1 MIDPRNPILSRVKLV
16 LLAVLAFSM
25 VSTVH
30 ADDPIKEPT
39 RAQKRVGKLVAEL
52 MERGHLSRRPLDLE
66 ISERAFDLYL
76 KMLDPTKSYFLQSD
90 VDEFAIEKDTIAD
103 NVKRG
108 NYDFGINVYK
118 RFLKRVDQR
127 TQLAHEL
134 AASEHD
140 FSLKEEMVTDPDEAT
155 YATTDAEAKEVWR
168 KRIKYNL
175 LVFRG
180 DEVLDKEESE
190 KEESKKLESKGDGE
204 KEGDVEK
211 ETKKKKKKVNP
222 VEKLQKRYTSF
233 ARRMRQTDTEDV
245 IEMYVTALTN
255 SFDPHTSYM
264 SRRSFENFVIQLSLE
279 LEGIGATLSGND
291 EGYTVIRSVVPGG
304 ACDTQGGISVD
315 DVIMEVGQ
323 GDESGNRVDPSL
335 AAKNGLDFIDINS
348 MKLDD
353 VVGMIRGKA
362 GTVVRLNVQSE
373 EGGEIHVVEIVRE
386 KIKLEDSAAQGKV
399 FEQGVNPDGSVRKIG
414 IIELPSF
421 YADMSGRPDGRS
433 TTADVKKILEDFNEK
448 GVNGVVLDLR
458 KNGGGSLQEAI
469 ACTGLFIDTG
479 PVVQIKDANDQVLKM
494 NDRVRGATWDKPVV
508 VLTSKFSASA
518 SEILAGALQDY
529 SRGIIVGDTTTHG
542 KGTVQTLMDLSEV
555 FYRARG
561 VPNQYGALKI
571 TRSQFYRPNGDSTQ
585 KRGVL
590 SDLVLPSVTDKMPV
604 GESDLEFPVEFDKIS
619 AAQYQ
624 PYGWVTDTMKQSLAD
639 LSAGRVNSSDK
650 FSKRVRR
657 IEEYVRQKNMKT
669 VSLNEEEFLARS
681 RELRA
686 EKEDEKTMEE
696 QISGNKEIQRDFYLD
711 EVLQITADYMSMLE
725 KNT

>member
-1 MIDPRNPILSRVKLV
+1 MIAQTRLLNRCYAKILM
-16 LLAVLAFSM
+16 LAVM
-25 VSTVH
+25 VLTVVPAVN
-30 ADDPIKEPT
+30 ADDIITPPS
-39 RAQKRVGKLVAEL
+39 RSQKRVGKLVAEL
-52 MERGHLSRRPLDLE
+52 MTRTHLSRRELDTE
-66 ISERAFDLYL
+66 ISSRAFKLYM

-90 VDEFAIEKDTIAD
+90 VDDFAAEKKSIAE
-103 NVKRG
+103 NVKNG
-108 NYDFGINVYK
+108 NFDFGIKVYK
-118 RFLKRVDQR
+118 TFLERVKQR
-127 TQLAHEL
+127 TEL
-134 AASEHD
+134 AIELAGVEHD
-140 FSLKEEMVTDPDEAT
+140 FTVKEEMITDPDLAT
-155 YATTDAEAKEVWR
+155 YATSEAEARDVWR

-180 DEVLDKEESE
+180 DEELDKEDGNSE
-190 KEESKKLESKGDGE
+190 
-204 KEGDVEK
+204 
-211 ETKKKKKKVNP
+211 KKKKKVDP

-233 ARRMRQTDTEDV
+233 ARRMMQTDTEDI
-245 IEMYVTALTN
+245 IEMYVTAVTN

-264 SRRSFENFVIQLSLE
+264 SRRSYENFVISLSLE

-291 EGYTVIRSVVPGG
+291 EGYTVIRSIVPGG

-323 GDESGNRVDPSL
+323 GDETGNRVDPTL
-335 AAKNGLDFIDINS
+335 AEKNGTDFIDINS

-373 EGGEIHVVEIVRE
+373 EGGDIRTVEIVRE

-399 FEQGVNPDGSVRKIG
+399 FEQGTNADGSPRKIG

-433 TTADVKKILEDFNEK
+433 TTTDVKRILDQFNDE
-448 GVNGVVLDLR
+448 GVDGVVLDLR

-469 ACTGLFIDTG
+469 DCTGLFIDAG
-479 PVVQIKDANDQVLKM
+479 PVVQIKDASNQIIKLDD
-494 NDRVRGATWDKPVV
+494 NNRGASWSKPVV

-529 SRGIIVGDTTTHG
+529 DRGIIVGDTTTHG
-542 KGTVQTLMDLSEV
+542 KGTVQTLMDLNEV
-555 FYRARG
+555 FYRMRNA
-561 VPNQYGALKI
+561 PNKYGALKI

-604 GESDLEFPVEFDKIS
+604 GESDLEYPVEFDRIS
-619 AAQYQ
+619 AADYSS
-624 PYGWVTDTMKQSLAD
+624 YGSAD
-639 LSAGRVNSSDK
+639 EEVKKALQIRSAERVKASDK
-650 FSKRVRR
+650 FAKRIRR
-657 IEEYVRQKNMKT
+657 IEEYVRQKDMKT

-686 EKEDEKTMEE
+686 EKEDEKVIEE
-696 QISGNKEIQRDFYLD
+696 QVSGNKEIKRDYYLD
-711 EVLQITADYMSMLE
+711 EVLEITADYMTMLE
-725 KNT
+725 KRS

>member
-1 MIDPRNPILSRVKLV
+1 MFLTLV
-16 LLAVLAFSM
+16 FLLMMAAPAVQ
-25 VSTVH
+25 
-30 ADDPIKEPT
+30 ADDTIGKPT

-52 MERGHLSRRPLDLE
+52 MTRSHLSRRELDAE
-66 ISERAFDLYL
+66 ISNRAFDLYL
-76 KMLDPTKSYFLQSD
+76 KMLDPTKSYFMQAD
-90 VDEFAIEKDTIAD
+90 VDEFKVEKDRIAD
-103 NVKRG
+103 NVRVG
-108 NYDFGINVYK
+108 NFDFGIKVYK
-118 RFLKRVDQR
+118 RFLERVDQR

-134 AASEHD
+134 AGTEHD
-140 FSLKEEMVTDPDEAT
+140 FTIKEEMVTDSDAAT
-155 YATTDAEAKEVWR
+155 YASTEAEARDVWR

-180 DEVLDKEESE
+180 DAELDKEE
-190 KEESKKLESKGDGE
+190 ESKDKKG
-204 KEGDVEK
+204 
-211 ETKKKKKKVNP
+211 KKKKKKEIDP
-222 VEKLQKRYTSF
+222 VEKLQKRYASF

-245 IEMYVTALTN
+245 IEMYVTAVTN

-264 SRRSFENFVIQLSLE
+264 SRKTFENFIISLSLE

-291 EGYTVIRSVVPGG
+291 EGYTVIRSIVPGG

-323 GDESGNRVDPSL
+323 GDETGNRVDPDL
-335 AAKNGLDFIDINS
+335 AEKNGTDFIDINS
-348 MKLDD
+348 MKLDK

-373 EGGEIHVVEIVRE
+373 EGGDLRTVEIVRE

-399 FEQGVNPDGSVRKIG
+399 FEQGANEDGTARKIG

-433 TTADVKKILEDFNEK
+433 TTTDVKRILNRFNEE
-448 GVNGVVLDLR
+448 GVDGVVLDLR

-469 ACTGLFIDTG
+469 DCTGLFIDAG
-479 PVVQIKDANDQVLKM
+479 PVVQIKDASNQIVKLD
-494 NDRVRGATWDKPVV
+494 DRNRGATWDKPVV

-529 SRGIIVGDTTTHG
+529 DRGLIVGDTTTHG
-542 KGTVQTLMDLSEV
+542 KGTVQTLMDLNEV
-555 FYRARG
+555 FYRMRNA
-561 VPNQYGALKI
+561 PNQYGALKI

-604 GESDLEFPVEFDKIS
+604 GESDLEYPVEFDRIS
-619 AAQYQ
+619 AASYDS
-624 PYGWVTDTMKQSLAD
+624 YGCASDEIKQALQIR
-639 LSAGRVNSSDK
+639 SAERVKSSDK
-650 FSKRVRR
+650 FAKRIRR
-657 IEEYVRQKNMKT
+657 IEEYVRQKDMKT

-686 EKEDEKTMEE
+686 EKEDEKVIEE
-696 QISGNKEIQRDFYLD
+696 QVSGNKEIKRDYYLD
-711 EVLQITADYMSMLE
+711 EVLEITADYMTMLE
-725 KNT
+725 KKS

>member
-1 MIDPRNPILSRVKLV
+1 MTVRRNLFPVAAKILSLV
-16 LLAVLAFSM
+16 MV
-25 VSTVH
+25 VSTIVSVCQ
-30 ADDPIKEPT
+30 ADDLITAPS
-39 RAQKRVGKLVAEL
+39 RSQKRVGRVVSEL
-52 MERGHLSRRPLDLE
+52 MQKMHLSRRDLDTE
-66 ISERAFDLYL
+66 ISERAFDIYL

-90 VDEFAIEKDTIAD
+90 VDEFALDKNTIVD

-108 NYDFGINVYK
+108 NFDFGINVYK
-118 RFLKRVDQR
+118 RFLKRVNER
-127 TQLAHEL
+127 TQLASEL
-134 AASEHD
+134 AAVEHD
-140 FSLKEEMVTDPDEAT
+140 FSIKEEMVTDPDYT
-155 YATTDAEAKEVWR
+155 SYATSDEDAREVWR

-175 LVFRG
+175 LIFRG
-180 DEVLDKEESE
+180 DEELDKEDE
-190 KEESKKLESKGDGE
+190 KEEG
-204 KEGDVEK
+204 KEP
-211 ETKKKKKKVNP
+211 KKKKKKIDP
-222 VEKLQKRYTSF
+222 VEKLQKRYVSF
-233 ARRMRQTDTEDV
+233 ARRMNQTDTEDV
-245 IEMYVTALTN
+245 IEMYVTAVTN

-264 SRRSFENFVIQLSLE
+264 SRRTFENFVISLSLE

-323 GDESGNRVDPSL
+323 GDEGGNRVDPDL
-335 AAKNGLDFIDINS
+335 AAKNGTDFIDINS

-373 EGGEIHVVEIVRE
+373 EGGDIRTVEIVRE

-399 FEQGVNPDGSVRKIG
+399 FEQGVNPDGSTRKIG

-421 YADMSGRPDGRS
+421 YADMSGRPGGRS
-433 TTADVKKILEDFNEK
+433 TTTDVKKILKEFNDK
-448 GVNGVVLDLR
+448 GVDGVVLDLR

-469 ACTGLFIDTG
+469 DCTGLFIDSG
-479 PVVQIKDANDQVLKM
+479 PVVQIKDASNQIVRLD
-494 NDRVRGATWDKPVV
+494 DRDRGATWEKPVV

-529 SRGIIVGDTTTHG
+529 GRGIIVGDTTTHG
-542 KGTVQTLMDLSEV
+542 KGTVQTLMDLNEYI
-555 FYRARG
+555 YRMRNA
-561 VPNQYGALKI
+561 PNQYGALKI

-590 SDLVLPSVTDKMPV
+590 SDLVIPSVTDKMPV
-604 GESDLEFPVEFDKIS
+604 GESDLEYPVEFDRIS
-619 AAQYQ
+619 AAQYDG
-624 PYGWVTDTMKQSLAD
+624 YGWVTDTIKTALQNR
-639 LSAGRVNSSDK
+639 SAVRIKESEK
-650 FSKRVRR
+650 FAKRVKR
-657 IEEYVRQKNMKT
+657 IEEYVRQKNLKT

-686 EKEDEKTMEE
+686 EKEDEKAMED
-696 QISGNKEIQRDFYLD
+696 QISGNKEIKRDYYLD

-725 KNT
+725 KKS

>member
-1 MIDPRNPILSRVKLV
+1 MNDLRNPFLSRVKLV

-25 VSTVH
+25 VSTLH
-30 ADDPIKEPT
+30 ADDTIKTPS
-39 RAQKRVGKLVAEL
+39 RAQKRVGRLVAEL
-52 MERGHLSRRPLDLE
+52 MERGHLSRRELDVE
-66 ISERAFDLYL
+66 ISNRAFDLYL
-76 KMLDPTKSYFLQSD
+76 KMLDPTKSYFMQAD
-90 VDEFAIEKDTIAD
+90 VDEFALEKDFIAE
-103 NVKRG
+103 NVKKG
-108 NYDFGINVYK
+108 NFDFGIRIYK
-118 RFLKRVDQR
+118 RFLNRVDER

-134 AASEHD
+134 TATEHD
-140 FSLKEEMVTDPDEAT
+140 FSLKEDMVTDPDLAK
-155 YATTDAEAKEVWR
+155 YASSEEEAKEIWR

-180 DEVLDKEESE
+180 DEVLDAEENADKPEDE
-190 KEESKKLESKGDGE
+190 K
-204 KEGDVEK
+204 
-211 ETKKKKKKVNP
+211 KKKKKKVNP
-222 VEKLQKRYTSF
+222 VEKLQKRYASF
-233 ARRMRQTDTEDV
+233 ARRMHQTDTEDI
-245 IEMYVTALTN
+245 IEMYVTAVTN

-264 SRRSFENFVIQLSLE
+264 SRRSFENFVISLSLE

-291 EGYTVIRSVVPGG
+291 EGYTVIRSIVPGG

-323 GDESGNRVDPSL
+323 GDEEGNRVDPGL
-335 AAKNGLDFIDINS
+335 AEKNGTDFIDINS

-373 EGGEIHVVEIVRE
+373 EGGEIRVVEIVRE

-399 FEQGVNPDGSVRKIG
+399 FEQGVNPDGSTRQIG

-433 TTADVKKILEDFNEK
+433 TTADVKKILDEFNEK
-448 GVNGVVLDLR
+448 GVDGVVLDLR

-469 ACTGLFIDTG
+469 ACTGLFIDSG
-479 PVVQIKDANDQVLKM
+479 PVVQIKDASNQVVKM
-494 NDRVRGATWDKPVV
+494 NDTVRGSTWDKPVV

-529 SRGIIVGDTTTHG
+529 GRGIIVGDTTTHG

-590 SDLVLPSVTDKMPV
+590 SDLVIPSVTDKMPV
-604 GESDLEFPVEFDKIS
+604 GESDLEFPVEFDQIS
-619 AAQYQ
+619 AANYQ
-624 PYGWVTDTMKQSLAD
+624 PYGWVTGEIKQSLQD
-639 LSAGRVNSSDK
+639 LSAERIKKSDK

-657 IEEYVRQKNMKT
+657 IEEYVRQKNLKT

-686 EKEDEKTMEE
+686 EKEDEKAMED
-696 QISGNKEIQRDFYLD
+696 QISGNKEIKRDYYLD
-711 EVLQITADYMSMLE
+711 EVLEITADYMSMLE
-725 KNT
+725 KKS